1 MMKHLSMALV
11 LALSFSGIKAQMT
24 IKTSAQ
30 EVTPELVQKREA
42 LKQEIV
48 TKYLDLKQSLVVSDS
63 LKASKSAAELAI
75 ALTQFKFKKLTLE
88 EMNAATT
95 MRVKLKGLATNIAD
109 THSINKQRNYM
120 VELSEGMWTI
130 IDKVTPEKTVLYEQ
144 KCPMTGKV
152 WISDVKEIKN
162 PYFPKNM
169 LTCGEVTATV
179 GLAKL

>member
-1 MMKHLSMALV
+1 MKNLTLAVIM
-11 LALSFSGIKAQMT
+11 ALSFSGLKAQIT

-30 EVTPELVQKREA
+30 EVIPELVQKREA
-42 LKQEIV
+42 LKQDIV
-48 TKYLDLKQSLVVSDS
+48 TKYLDLKQSLIVSDS
-63 LKASKSAAELAI
+63 LKASKSAAELAA
-75 ALTQFKFKKLTLE
+75 ALTQFKFKKLNLE
-88 EMNAATT
+88 EMNVATT
-95 MRVKLKGLATNIAD
+95 MRAKLKGLATDIAE

-130 IDKVTPEKTVLYEQ
+130 IDKVVPDKTVLYEQ